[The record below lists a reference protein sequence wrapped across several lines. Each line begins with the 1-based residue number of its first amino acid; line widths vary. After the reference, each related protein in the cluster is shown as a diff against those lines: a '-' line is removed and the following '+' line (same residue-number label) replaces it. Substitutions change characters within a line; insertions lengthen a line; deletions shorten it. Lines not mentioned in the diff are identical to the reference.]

1 MQASWTYLD
10 VPVALPVGSLWS
22 QVVWEVILCLLVT
35 LTQRS
40 LIGDCLLTLT
50 QMSLNPQ
57 RKVSQVEIGDYLL
70 VGGGNEP
77 LEAEVA
83 GVEGMLVF
91 VVLAELGVSQVAIR
105 ECPLVGGANEFVE
118 EVIGAEGMV
127 EFEVLAEPGF

>member
-1 MQASWTYLD
+1 MD

-57 RKVSQVEIGDYLL
+57 RKVSQVEIGDNLL

-83 GVEGMLVF
+83 GVQGMLVF
-91 VVLAELGVSQVAIR
+91 VLAELGVSQVAIR
-105 ECPLVGGANEFVE
+105 ECPLVGGGNEFVE

-127 EFEVLAEPGF
+127 EFEVLAVPGF